1 MWVDAKNIFYALLY
15 YCLTVQTAHP
25 VVEIAFTP
33 SKVCEEKIIEL
44 INNSQSSIDVVVY
57 SINNQQIIDALYR
70 ARQRDVSIR
79 ILTDKLQASGKY
91 SKVEEMHSNGL
102 NIRVHTKIRLN
113 ITNLLSLMENPHQP
127 VRSTGRMPLPAKT
140 AKIACF

>member
-1 MWVDAKNIFYALLY
+1 MLKIFFYALLY

-44 INNSQSSIDVVVY
+44 INNSQSSIDVAVY

-113 ITNLLSLMENPHQP
+113 ITNLLSLTENPHQP

-140 AKIACF
+140 AKTACF